1 MCSSDLVGGGRK
13 TKATVL
19 LQHKGDVWWL
29 RQLFSAAGEKT
40 ADPPAEGGRESGK
53 GERKR
58 RKEGGAR
65 LRMLDEGRADR
76 QDQESY

>member
-1 MCSSDLVGGGRK
+1 M
-13 TKATVL
+13 
-19 LQHKGDVWWL
+19 
-29 RQLFSAAGEKT
+29 FSAAGEKT

-65 LRMLDEGRADR
+65 LRRLDEGRADR